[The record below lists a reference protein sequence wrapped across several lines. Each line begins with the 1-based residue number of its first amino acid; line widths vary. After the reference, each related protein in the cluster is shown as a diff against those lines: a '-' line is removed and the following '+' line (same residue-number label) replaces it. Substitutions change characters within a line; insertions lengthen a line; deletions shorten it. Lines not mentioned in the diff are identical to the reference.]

1 MPQRLQYQTI
11 AAAGMR
17 AFGGVYQYVAKSG
30 LPLDLI
36 DLVFLRASQING
48 CAYCVDMHSRDA
60 QTHGMPIEKLLLVP
74 AWHEAGAIFTD
85 RERAALAWAEAV
97 TLLADTGAPDED
109 YAALKA
115 VFSEQEIADLTVA
128 IALIN
133 SYNRMAVSF
142 RRGPEG
148 ASHG

>member
-1 MPQRLQYQTI
+1 MTQRLQYQTL

-17 AFGGVYQYVAKSG
+17 ALGGVYQYVAQSG
-30 LPLDLI
+30 LPPDLI

-60 QTHGMPIEKLLLVP
+60 LKKGVPAEKLFLVAVWP
-74 AWHEAGAIFTD
+74 EAGATFTE
-85 RERAALAWAEAV
+85 RERAALAWTEAV
-97 TLLADTGAPDED
+97 TLLADTQAPDEE
-109 YAALKA
+109 YEALAAQ
-115 VFSEQEIADLTVA
+115 FTEQEIADLTLA

-148 ASHG
+148 AAHG